1 MENLNCQAE
10 KDQKRMKAANDT
22 LTPSEDADPRVL
34 ILSLL
39 ASHKQPAQI
48 SADSDGTTVSRRMT
62 ISKSE
67 RAD

>member
-1 MENLNCQAE
+1 
-10 KDQKRMKAANDT
+10 MKAANDT

-48 SADSDGTTVSRRMT
+48 SADSNGTTVSRRMT